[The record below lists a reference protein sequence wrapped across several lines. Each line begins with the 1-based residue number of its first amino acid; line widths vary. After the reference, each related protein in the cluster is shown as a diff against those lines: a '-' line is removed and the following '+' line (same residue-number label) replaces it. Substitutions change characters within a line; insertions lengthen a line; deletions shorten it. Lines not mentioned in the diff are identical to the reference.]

1 MLLDI
6 LDEGMAHAYRML
18 TGTHQQ
24 IGIAVY
30 IMYLE
35 KSCALPSSFS
45 RIVCRSLTIVSSIA
59 SLSTL
64 MVKRSMRFSLTVC
77 RYSTLPIWKS
87 R

>member
-6 LDEGMAHAYRML
+6 LDEGHAHAYRML

-35 KSCALPSSFS
+35 EELCLALVILQNGLQVAYH
-45 RIVCRSLTIVSSIA
+45 RIIYRIA
-59 SLSTL
+59 LHIDG
-64 MVKRSMRFSLTVC
+64 KASMRFSLTVC

>member
-6 LDEGMAHAYRML
+6 LDEGMTHAYRML

-35 KSCALPSSFS
+35 KEIGRASC
-45 RIVCRSLTIVSSIA
+45 RERV
-59 SLSTL
+59 
-64 MVKRSMRFSLTVC
+64 
-77 RYSTLPIWKS
+77 
-87 R
+87 